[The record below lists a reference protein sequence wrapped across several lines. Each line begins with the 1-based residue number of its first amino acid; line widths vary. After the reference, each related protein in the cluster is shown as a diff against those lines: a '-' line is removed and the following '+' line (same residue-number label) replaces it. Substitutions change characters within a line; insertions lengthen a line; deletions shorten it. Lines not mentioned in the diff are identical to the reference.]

1 VVEKKISMKSTKQFS
16 KWRINVSSI
25 NFIRGDNGKPVA
37 TDLLQKALRT
47 VKHLTGECFFGF
59 PLIATPEGR
68 YFVDAT
74 LVSRE
79 KGIVLFDLVEG
90 MNLGDYAARQDDL
103 VNKIEAKLK
112 LHKELV
118 KGRNLIPPL
127 SVITFAP
134 AIETVE
140 SLTKDF
146 YPLANEK
153 NLAKILEDF
162 SWPDGSDD
170 LYRMTLSAIESL
182 SSIRKSRSKREV
194 SKPDS
199 RGVKLKKIEDSIAT
213 LDHRQNR
220 AVIETVD
227 GVQRIRGLAG
237 SGKTIVL
244 ALKAAY
250 LHTQHPD
257 WRIAVTFH
265 TRSLKGQFK
274 RLINNFCVEQS
285 NEEPDWT
292 KIRVINAW
300 GAPGGDERD
309 GIYYEFCR
317 VTGQEFHDFKSASNR
332 FGGSD
337 RAFDRA
343 CQTALSAVANPPLL
357 YDAILVDE
365 AQDFAPSFLRLCY
378 TILKPPKR
386 LVYAYDEL
394 QNLSGTSLPPPEEIF
409 GTDNRGRPLVSLGS
423 DPRQD
428 VILQKCYRN
437 SRPVLVTAHA
447 LGFGIY
453 RSCPNGAK
461 TGLVQ
466 MFDQPALWEEI
477 GYQVREG
484 RLAKGERVVL
494 ERTSETSPKFLEEH
508 SPIDDLIVFQHF
520 NNEAEQ
526 NAWLVKQIR
535 KNIKEDELRYGD
547 IIVIHPD
554 PLTAR
559 ERLSPIRK
567 MLFEMGIQNH
577 LAGVDTDPDVF
588 FTEASSVTF
597 TSVYR
602 AKGNEAGMVYV
613 VNAQDCDG
621 VGVGLASLRNRLFTA
636 ITRSKAWV
644 RVIGY
649 GQGMTNLIHEFERL
663 KQCDF
668 RLEFKYPTDKVLR
681 KLRIVHRD
689 LSPHERQRLE
699 RRQTGAREL
708 VNALERG
715 EITPDDLDNEIK
727 QKLIK
732 LLGG

>member
-1 VVEKKISMKSTKQFS
+1 MNK
-16 KWRINVSSI
+16 I
-25 NFIRGDNGKPVA
+25 NFTRGINGKPAASQALEETLA
-37 TDLLQKALRT
+37 TIEGLS
-47 VKHLTGECFFGF
+47 GECFFGY
-59 PLIATPEGR
+59 PLIPTPEGK
-68 YFVDAT
+68 YFIDAT

-79 KGIVLFDLVEG
+79 KGVVLFDLVESTDV
-90 MNLGDYAARQDDL
+90 GDYAARQDDL
-103 VNKIEAKLK
+103 ANKIEAKLK

-118 KGRNLIPPL
+118 KGRRLIPPL
-127 SVITFAP
+127 NVITFAP
-134 AIETVE
+134 AIDAVE
-140 SLTKDF
+140 RFAKED
-146 YPLANEK
+146 YPLANER
-153 NLAKILEDF
+153 NLAKILSAF
-162 SWPDGSDD
+162 SWQDSSDD

-194 SKPDS
+194 RKPDS
-199 RGVKLKKIEDSIAT
+199 RGGKLKKLEDSIAT

-220 AVIETVD
+220 AVIETVE

-250 LHTQHPD
+250 LHTQYPD

-285 NEEPDWT
+285 GEEPDWT
-292 KIRVINAW
+292 KIRIVNAW

-317 VTGQEFHDFKSASNR
+317 VTGQEFHDFRSASYR
-332 FGGSD
+332 FGGGD
-337 RAFDRA
+337 RAFDGA
-343 CQTALSAVANPPLL
+343 CQAALSAVDNPPEL

-378 TILKPPKR
+378 AMLKPPKR

-409 GTDNRGRPLVSLGS
+409 GTDTAGQPVVSLEG
-423 DPRQD
+423 DPRRD

-453 RSCPNGAK
+453 REPPKDSQ

-477 GYQVREG
+477 GYRLREG
-484 RLAKGERVVL
+484 RLAKGEHVVL
-494 ERTSETSPKFLEEH
+494 ERTDETSPRFLEDH
-508 SPIDDLIVFQHF
+508 SPVDDLVVFQQF
-520 NNEAEQ
+520 GDEAEQ
-526 NAWLVKQIR
+526 NAWLVEQIK
-535 KNIKEDELRYGD
+535 KNVEEDELRHDD

-559 ERLSPIRK
+559 ERLGPIRK
-567 MLFEMGIQNH
+567 ALFEMGIQNH

-588 FTEASSVTF
+588 FKTETPSVTF
-597 TSVYR
+597 TSIYR

-621 VGVGLASLRNRLFTA
+621 TGVGLASIRNRLFTA

-649 GQGMTNLIHEFERL
+649 GQGMANLIREFERL
-663 KQCDF
+663 KQRNF
-668 RLEFKYPTDKVLR
+668 RLDFTYPTDEVLK

-689 LSPHERQRLE
+689 LSPHEKQRLE
-699 RRQTGAREL
+699 QRQTGAREL

-715 EITPDDLDNEIK
+715 EITPDDLDAEIK

-732 LLGG
+732 LLGGGK